1 MDGHF
6 ETIGDTPERI
16 ERPPRP
22 PHPASLDD
30 QPILAECRIERGRI
44 GGPGGQHR
52 NKVETAV
59 TLTHTPTGLSAQAGE
74 RRSPKDNQRM
84 ALRRLRLELA
94 THVRLGVPDGEVRSD
109 LWLTRTKDGKIAVS
123 DRHRDFPTM
132 LAEAMDVL
140 WAARMDVRRAAAR
153 LGVSRTQLVRL
164 IGKHPAALGAMNQAR
179 VRRKLRPLHP

>member
-1 MDGHF
+1 MDDPF
-6 ETIGDTPERI
+6 AQPTRI
-16 ERPPRP
+16 ERPP
-22 PHPASLDD
+22 HPAGLADED
-30 QPILAECRIERGRI
+30 ILQACKIERGRI

-94 THVRLGVPDGEVRSD
+94 THVRLGVPEGEIRSD
-109 LWLTRTKDGKIAVS
+109 LWLERTRGGRVAINPN
-123 DRHRDFPTM
+123 HRDFPTM
-132 LAEAMDVL
+132 LAEAMDVV

-153 LGVSRTQLVRL
+153 LQVSRTQLVRL
-164 IGKHPAALGAMNQAR
+164 IARHPAALAAMNEAR
-179 VRRKLRPLHP
+179 VARKLRPLHP

>member
-1 MDGHF
+1 MADPF
-6 ETIGDTPERI
+6 ETPERI
-16 ERPPRP
+16 ERPP
-22 PHPASLDD
+22 HPASLADD
-30 QPILAECRIERGRI
+30 VILADCRIERGRI

-109 LWLTRTKDGKIAVS
+109 MWLERTTNGRIAVS

-164 IGKHPAALGAMNQAR
+164 IGKHPAALGAMNEAR
-179 VRRKLRPLHP
+179 VKRKLRPLHP

>member
-1 MDGHF
+1 MADTF
-6 ETIGDTPERI
+6 ETPDRI
-16 ERPPRP
+16 ERP
-22 PHPASLDD
+22 PHPASLSDED
-30 QPILAECRIERGRI
+30 ILADCRIDRGRI

-74 RRSPKDNQRM
+74 RRSPKDHHRM

-94 THVRLGVPDGEVRSD
+94 THFRLGVPDGEVRSEM
-109 LWLTRTKDGKIAVS
+109 WLTRTKDGRIAVS
-123 DRHRDFPTM
+123 DRHRDYPTM

-164 IGKHPAALGAMNQAR
+164 IGKHPSALGVMNKAR
-179 VRRKLRPLHP
+179 VERKLRPLHP